1 LFQTPSKNM
10 SSSSFMNIDSINKSI
25 LAIDISER
33 PDFMTPKP
41 KSPPKRGEAKA
52 AILYPVLESIHGKRK
67 YKDAFD
73 EATFE
78 DTRYEQHIAIDFFET
93 NVGHNVI
100 QQKNSSIFQAA
111 VDDVIENF
119 QREISSSL
127 PTLRRER
134 DSESKY
140 DQEELIDWC
149 EYYVA
154 NKNLFNV

>member
-10 SSSSFMNIDSINKSI
+10 SSPSFMNFGSINKAI
-25 LAIDISER
+25 LAIDIPER

-41 KSPPKRGEAKA
+41 KSPPKRGVAKA
-52 AILYPVLESIHGKRK
+52 AIPYPVLESIHGKRK

-78 DTRYEQHIAIDFFET
+78 DARYEQHIAIDFFEK
-93 NVGHNVI
+93 NEGHNVI

-119 QREISSSL
+119 RREISSSL

-140 DQEELIDWC
+140 DQDELIAWC